1 MYEDITI
8 LKKRM
13 DEFGEFDLHMTTEP
27 VAIAD
32 SPLQPDG
39 TERIQQNVFK
49 CDLKVILT
57 GEKPTV
63 IFYVIGWGQDK
74 DFHMARNLSREDA
87 LSQAIARFGGE

>member
-13 DEFGEFDLHMTTEP
+13 DEYGEFDLHMTTEP

-32 SPLQPDG
+32 GPTPDDAPG
-39 TERIQQNVFK
+39 IRWNVFK

-63 IFYVIGWGQDK
+63 IFYVIGWGQDV
-74 DFHMARNLSREDA
+74 DFHVARNLSREDA